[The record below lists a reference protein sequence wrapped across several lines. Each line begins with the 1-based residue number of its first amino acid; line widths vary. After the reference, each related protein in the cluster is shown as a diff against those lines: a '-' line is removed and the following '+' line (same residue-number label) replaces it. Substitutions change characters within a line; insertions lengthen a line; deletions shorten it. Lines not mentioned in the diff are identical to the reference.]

1 MRPRTALFGA
11 LGALATAF
19 GVGLLLVPDLLLA
32 LGPVDASVSVAA
44 QLETTVVAL
53 LAGGILLLAL
63 GVLVRTPAQ
72 EGPTD
77 TQSSATPRF
86 EHASTVPPAET
97 TQTTAVTAAGI
108 ESDVQDAATNG
119 GDAYHEVLVLLYET
133 AASAHAERTG
143 VAIQDAKAAVD
154 AGTWTADPVATVTLA
169 GADGPTP
176 PLTMRLRFWLVPTRE
191 RTRRIERTVAA
202 IEGVTQR

>member
-1 MRPRTALFGA
+1 MRPKTALFGA
-11 LGALATAF
+11 LGAFAVAF
-19 GVGLLLVPDLLLA
+19 GVGLLFVPDLLLA

-44 QLETTVVAL
+44 QLDTTVVAL
-53 LAGGILLLAL
+53 LAGGILVVSLATL
-63 GVLVRTPAQ
+63 SRTPTDVD
-72 EGPTD
+72 PTD
-77 TQSSATPRF
+77 TQSSADPRF
-86 EHASTVPPAET
+86 EHASTVPPEET

-108 ESDVQDAATNG
+108 ENDVRDAATNG

-154 AGTWTADPVATVTLA
+154 GGTWTADPVAAVTLA

-176 PLTMRLRFWLVPTRE
+176 PLTMRLRLWLVPTRE
-191 RTRRIERTVAA
+191 RRRRIERSVAA